1 MNDVTPSGL
10 DSDPD
15 IFKLLTEI
23 DMIAHMVK
31 NEFERVLPDGMTQA
45 QFGVLN
51 RLTRLGVLETVS
63 ELAKAFQVA
72 QPTMTSTLKK
82 LQAKA
87 YVEFVPD
94 EQDGRV
100 KRVAITKAGTKAR
113 AEILQITGVALAEFE
128 SGFKDI
134 RYTTLLKDLGL
145 IRTFL
150 ERRV

>member
-1 MNDVTPSGL
+1 MTEITPPGL

-23 DMIAHMVK
+23 DMIAHMAK
-31 NEFERVLPDGMTQA
+31 KEFERILPDGITQA

-51 RLTRLGVLETVS
+51 RLTRLDTLETIS

-82 LQAKA
+82 LQDKA
-87 YVEFVPD
+87 FVKFVSD
-94 EQDGRV
+94 SHDRRI
-100 KRVAITKAGTKAR
+100 KRVVITKAGRTAR
-113 AEILQITGVALAEFE
+113 SKILQSTGVALADFEQEFRHLPY
-128 SGFKDI
+128 KV
-134 RYTTLLKDLGL
+134 LLKELGG
-145 IRTFL
+145 IRTYL

>member
-1 MNDVTPSGL
+1 MTKVTPPGL

-51 RLTRLGVLETVS
+51 RLTRLGIQETVS

-82 LQAKA
+82 LEHKK
-87 YVEFVPD
+87 YIEFVPD
-94 EQDGRV
+94 DYDRRM
-100 KRVAITKAGTKAR
+100 KRVAITKAGSLAR
-113 AEILQITGVALAEFE
+113 AEILQITGVALADLEH
-128 SGFKDI
+128 GFRKI
-134 RYTTLLKDLGL
+134 RYKTLLKDLGD
-145 IRTFL
+145 IRSFL
-150 ERRV
+150 EARV

>member
-1 MNDVTPSGL
+1 MNQVTPPGL

-51 RLTRLGVLETVS
+51 RLTRLGILETVS

-82 LQAKA
+82 LQTKA
-87 YVEFVPD
+87 YIELIPD

-113 AEILQITGVALAEFE
+113 AEILQITGHALAEFE
-128 SGFKDI
+128 TGFDNI
-134 RYTTLLKDLGL
+134 RYPTLLRDLGK
-145 IRTFL
+145 IRSFL
-150 ERRV
+150 EKRV